1 MNAATVR
8 GLLRDAQSMVPESIR
23 SAEASLRVAETQP
36 GFGYL
41 LAQLVSVQ
49 DLPES
54 DRQLSAI
61 LLKKFVRAHWDA
73 EAESFEVSSCCNQL
87 L

>member
-1 MNAATVR
+1 MDAEAVR
-8 GLLRDAQSMVPESIR
+8 GLLQDAQSMAPEIIR

-41 LAQLVSVQ
+41 LAQLVNVQ
-49 DLPES
+49 GIPVS

-61 LLKKFVRAHWDA
+61 LLRKFVRAHWDA
-73 EAESFEVSSCCNQL
+73 EAENFEVRL
-87 L
+87 LP

>member
-1 MNAATVR
+1 MNAETVR
-8 GLLRDAQSMVPESIR
+8 RLLRDAQSMSPGSIR
-23 SAEASLRVAETQP
+23 SAEALLRDAESQP

-41 LAQLVSVQ
+41 LAQLINVQ
-49 DLPES
+49 EIPVG

-73 EAESFEVSSCCNQL
+73 EAESFEVR
-87 L
+87 